1 MDAFIYRECRATITA
16 RIPDTP
22 DADAHPDRVLV
33 QGRGTAHPQFQGG
46 SVVFTEIGEYA
57 IPQPIPVVIVDGE
70 LLVEVLA
77 GDETVTTQ
85 PLYLPVTVDER
96 ANQNWSWRL
105 TFDVLTLGEHGEEVS
120 HPPLSFPVEA
130 GDGPLEISTVATPT
144 IKNKGFVTRGA
155 PGAGLQ
161 EITATN
167 GEIVFQ
173 WDNGHSTT
181 IDVPDAVPGP
191 PGDTGPPPYLATGET
206 TVTDDPEEAA
216 LTIRGATPNYR
227 VDAVLPRGPRGLP
240 GDTGPSPY
248 LNIGTVTEGPASA
261 SISGATPNY
270 HLNLTI
276 PRGEKGEGAVP
287 VTVATT
293 PEYTTASAHT
303 WEPTLSL
310 YNGDSEAMRVVRQLI
325 RRGLQGERVRM
336 VCAGPSTV
344 AGTGGSQ
351 PMVAVSSF
359 PAQLIDLL
367 GARPGRVMAS
377 TYDNRWEFSGAISL
391 RPGTHTLGMSSSGS
405 FTATYTSGEAATG
418 YTLYAYRQSTTALSV
433 TVDGG
438 SPQTISLPG
447 LSGFKAVRIDGL
459 DDTAHTI
466 TISGPDGVFLDSIEA
481 DTDGLTIHNAGRP
494 SSSASDWV
502 SGNTSSTWS
511 QVFPT
516 TFTSEAGNANQPKPD
531 LALVQPL
538 LNGSQP
544 ADIRQV
550 VANVQALNIPTV
562 LVTCGGVGGMT
573 GGSTVPTQIAAL
585 YDAAD
590 EFDLPLIDLTD
601 TMGWYAPANAKGL
614 MSDTVHPNRRGYS
627 VQAWRIYRALIG
639 A

>member
-1 MDAFIYRECRATITA
+1 MADPLKYRQITGLFTA
-16 RIPDTP
+16 RLPDGSDADEHPDTVRLSGRVTF
-22 DADAHPDRVLV
+22 HPEYKKPLVFPGEHIVL
-33 QGRGTAHPQFQGG
+33 
-46 SVVFTEIGEYA
+46 E
-57 IPQPIPVVIVDGE
+57 PIPALLVDGQ
-70 LLVEVLA
+70 LMVEVLQ
-77 GDETVTTQ
+77 GDDVVLQ
-85 PLYLPVTVDER
+85 DLWLPVTVDER
-96 ANQNWSWRL
+96 ANQSWSWRMV
-105 TFDVLTLGEHGEEVS
+105 FDHVTLGQYGDEVVL
-120 HPPLSFPVEA
+120 PDRRFPVEE
-130 GDGPLEISTVATPT
+130 GEGPLDLSDVAGSWSGGTL
-144 IKNKGFVTRGA
+144 ITRGA
-155 PGAGLQ
+155 PGPGLQ
-161 EITATN
+161 EITAQD

-173 WDNGHSTT
+173 WDNGRSTA

-191 PGDTGPPPYLATGET
+191 PGPPGDAGPPPYLATGET
-206 TVTDDPEEAA
+206 TVTDDPDEAS

-248 LNIGTVTEGPASA
+248 LNIGTVTEGEASA

-270 HLNLTI
+270 SLNLTI

-325 RRGLQGERVRM
+325 RRGLQGEHVRM

-405 FTATYTSGEAATG
+405 FTATYTSREAATG
-418 YTLYAYRQSTTALSV
+418 YTLYAYRQSATDLTV

-438 SPQTISLPG
+438 SPQTIALPG
-447 LSGFKAVRIDGL
+447 LSGFKALRIDGL

-466 TISGPDGVFLDSIEA
+466 TISGPDGVFIDSIEA
-481 DTDGLTIHNAGRP
+481 DTDGLTIYNAGRP
-494 SSSASDWV
+494 SSSAADWV

-511 QVFPT
+511 HVFPT
-516 TFTSEAGNANQPKPD
+516 TFASEANNENQPKPD

-614 MSDTVHPNRRGYS
+614 MNDTVHPNRRGYS
-627 VQAWRIYRALIG
+627 VQAWRIYRALVG

>member
-1 MDAFIYRECRATITA
+1 MPKFRRVTGLFRAAMPDGPDEDYTPELEALNGQIEFIPRYRGGVIAYPHLDPPEFVRPEPIQA
-16 RIPDTP
+16 
-22 DADAHPDRVLV
+22 VLQDGYV
-33 QGRGTAHPQFQGG
+33 MTQV
-46 SVVFTEIGEYA
+46 SVDEETVI
-57 IPQPIPVVIVDGE
+57 QPVE
-70 LLVEVLA
+70 LLVSDDDEATQSWQWEAVFRDIRVGRW
-77 GDETVTTQ
+77 GDEVSISPLRFTV
-85 PLYLPVTVDER
+85 PD
-96 ANQNWSWRL
+96 
-105 TFDVLTLGEHGEEVS
+105 EHGPLDLTEVVGEKS
-120 HPPLSFPVEA
+120 GGTITVK
-130 GDGPLEISTVATPT
+130 GP
-144 IKNKGFVTRGA
+144 R
-155 PGAGLQ
+155 GAGLQ

-191 PGDTGPPPYLATGET
+191 RGDTGPPPYLATGET

-227 VDAVLPRGPRGLP
+227 VDAVLPRGPRG
-240 GDTGPSPY
+240 
-248 LNIGTVTEGPASA
+248 
-261 SISGATPNY
+261 
-270 HLNLTI
+270 
-276 PRGEKGEGAVP
+276 EKGDGAVP

-310 YNGDSEAMRVVRQLI
+310 YNGDSEDMRVVRQLI

-344 AGTGGSQ
+344 AGTGGAQ

-367 GARPGRVMAS
+367 GASPGRVMAS
-377 TYDNRWEFSGAISL
+377 QYDNRW
-391 RPGTHTLGMSSSGS
+391 TLGNGIAGRTATNTLGAQSSGD
-405 FTATYTSGEAATG
+405 FTATYTSREPATG
-418 YTLYAYRQSTTALSV
+418 YTLYAYRQSDTDLTI

-447 LSGFKAVRIDGL
+447 LSSFKALRIDGL
-459 DDTAHTI
+459 DDTTHTI
-466 TISGPDGVFLDSIEA
+466 TISGPSSVFIDSIEA

-511 QVFPT
+511 HVFAT
-516 TFTSEAGNANQPKPD
+516 TFASEAGNENQPKPD

-601 TMGWYAPANAKGL
+601 TMGWYASANPKGL
-614 MSDTVHPNRRGYS
+614 MADTVHPNRRGYS